1 MCALFMAGPL
11 CEKGTKMP
19 LLIHQH
25 PVCLTAMQT
34 GFWEIPTMSDNQRLV
49 MVMGMQITVCV
60 CVCICMC
67 ITVLYVYGKVM
78 CSFRTHTFH
87 KIA

>member
-60 CVCICMC
+60 CVCAFACVSLCFMCMAKSC
-67 ITVLYVYGKVM
+67 AVLEH
-78 CSFRTHTFH
+78 THFTR
-87 KIA
+87 

>member
-1 MCALFMAGPL
+1 MAGPL

-60 CVCICMC
+60 CVC
-67 ITVLYVYGKVM
+67 VRLHVYHCALCVWQ
-78 CSFRTHTFH
+78 SHVQF
-87 KIA
+87 